1 MPKIIK
7 RHRSRNWLRR
17 LLRREPVPCATGEE
31 TAGAE
36 IPNEDVMRVLLR
48 AGVIRPPTPEEIAT
62 AEIATENLSRQL
74 RDARSNPALTVKQR
88 RDIDGALEALRQAE
102 IYRAR
107 RIAFEGA
114 KCLAARL
121 EAFLDREDKKDAE
134 ADSEIRKTFSS
145 N

>member
-7 RHRSRNWLRR
+7 RHRSRNWIRR
-17 LLRREPVPCATGEE
+17 LLRRAPVPCATGEE
-31 TAGAE
+31 TVGAE
-36 IPNEDVMRVLLR
+36 TPNEDVARVLLR

-74 RDARSNPALTVKQR
+74 HDARKNPALTVKQR
-88 RDIDGALEALRQAE
+88 QVIDEAEEALRQAE
-102 IYRAR
+102 VYRKR
-107 RIAFEGA
+107 RLTFEGA
-114 KCLAARL
+114 HCLAARL
-121 EAFLDREDKKDAE
+121 EAFLNRQDEKDAE

>member
-31 TAGAE
+31 TVGAE

-48 AGVIRPPTPEEIAT
+48 AGAIHPPTPEEIAAAETT
-62 AEIATENLSRQL
+62 AENLVQGLREARKNSSLTATQL
-74 RDARSNPALTVKQR
+74 AAIDKALAQF
-88 RDIDGALEALRQAE
+88 RQAE
-102 IYRAR
+102 VYRNR
-107 RIAFEGA
+107 RLAFEGA

-121 EAFLDREDKKDAE
+121 EAFLDREDRKDAE
-134 ADSEIRKTFSS
+134 NDAEIRKV
-145 N
+145 

>member
-7 RHRSRNWLRR
+7 RHRSRNWIRR
-17 LLRREPVPCATGEE
+17 LLRRAPVPCATGEE
-31 TAGAE
+31 TVGAE
-36 IPNEDVMRVLLR
+36 TPNEDIARLLLR
-48 AGVIRPPTPEEIAT
+48 AGVLRAPTPEEIAA
-62 AEIATENLSRQL
+62 AEVQAEKLSRQL
-74 RDARSNPALTVKQR
+74 REAKKNPALTAEQR

-102 IYRAR
+102 LYRTR

-121 EAFLDREDKKDAE
+121 EAFLDRQDEKDAE